1 MREFFPHRI
10 HTQKLFC
17 CRCRQVLDHGVY
29 AREPYSTYG
38 GMKPHLPLLCMCERC
53 SAAFVGFSN
62 EFAFS
67 RPADAGDYTG
77 IYGYSRI
84 SPGNWLYFKE
94 SVKPGKVKSYFKTN
108 DQEIVVVSYDGGQDM
123 KFVFDHPAPVHEK
136 SAEGYRL
143 LPVQSAQTL
152 LGDNVYHTLRD
163 KFGVAVGLVKDNDK
177 DKLATLLE
185 DGSVLFITLPEPAQ
199 NVPNDK
205 LSEVVR
211 NKLRQLFP
219 DDAGRVSVTVG
230 QGVVYLDGLVK
241 SVMMK
246 RSLRACVNSMPRVR
260 GCVDFT
266 KVIAEPGMTD
276 KRIENGIFMLLE
288 SFGRNVFDY
297 KVDVVNGKGNVSLCC
312 IEGLCPKDLEN
323 RIAEVPGLQDLNFS
337 MVTLPEREMQNRE
350 TCLEMEHSYSL
361 NSLLQG
367 AKIKV
372 SFVDNKYLLEGRV
385 HSAFQKQIALVNAVK
400 MTLSTAVE
408 NRLRVA
414 GNL

>member
-1 MREFFPHRI
+1 MRNLFPHKI

-17 CRCRQVLDHGVY
+17 CRCRQVTDHGIF

-38 GMKPHLPLLCMCERC
+38 GMKPHIPLLCACEIC

-108 DQEIVVVSYDGGQDM
+108 EQEIVVVSYDGGQDM

-136 SAEGYRL
+136 STEGYRL

-163 KFGVAVGLVKDNDK
+163 KFGIAVGLVKDNDK
-177 DKLATLLE
+177 DKLAVLLE
-185 DGSVLFITLPEPAQ
+185 DGSVLFITLPAPAQ
-199 NVPNDK
+199 NIPNDK
-205 LSEVVR
+205 LSETVR

-219 DDAGRVSVTVG
+219 EDVERVSVTVG
-230 QGVVYLDGLVK
+230 QGVVYLDGLVR
-241 SVMMK
+241 SIMVK
-246 RSLRACVNSMPRVR
+246 RSLRACVNNMPRVR

-266 KVIAEPGMTD
+266 KVIAEPGMSD
-276 KRIENGIFMLLE
+276 KRIENGIYVLLE

-297 KVDVVNGKGNVSLCC
+297 KVEVVNGRGTVSVCC
-312 IEGLCPKDLEN
+312 IENLCPKDLES

-337 MVTLPEREMQNRE
+337 MVTMPEAELKNRE

-361 NSLLQG
+361 NSLFQG

-372 SFVDNKYLLEGRV
+372 SFVGNKYLLEGRV
-385 HSAFQKQIALVNAVK
+385 HSALQKQIALVNAVK
-400 MTLSTAVE
+400 MTLSTSVE

-414 GNL
+414 VNL